1 LIRAY
6 RFVSAHGFRLHR
18 VALRIAG
25 VASKEFSMPSIRSPC
40 WIRCCRKRCDAATIN
55 RHQHPKR
62 KQFWTAADRALTAGI
77 VIGLE
82 DAITDKAQP
91 PGLMESY
98 RPSVRLLSSNK
109 TGSPKPVAEQTRE
122 VFFDQSMV
130 CARHAA
136 RRIDL

>member
-1 LIRAY
+1 VGA
-6 RFVSAHGFRLHR
+6 
-18 VALRIAG
+18 
-25 VASKEFSMPSIRSPC
+25 KEFSMPSSVRLVDSLPPQTLGGGDYLI
-40 WIRCCRKRCDAATIN
+40 ATNVRNENNSGRQQIE
-55 RHQHPKR
+55 P
-62 KQFWTAADRALTAGI
+62 LTAGI

-98 RPSVRLLSSNK
+98 RPSVRLLSPNK
-109 TGSPKPVAEQTRE
+109 TGSPNPVAEQTRE

>member
-1 LIRAY
+1 MPTTSTNAL
-6 RFVSAHGFRLHR
+6 FRRMDSVYTELR
-18 VALRIAG
+18 YELPVWAL
-25 VASKEFSMPSIRSPC
+25 KEFSLPSIRSPR

-82 DAITDKAQP
+82 DAMTDKPQP
-91 PGLMESY
+91 PGRMESY

-109 TGSPKPVAEQTRE
+109 TGSPNPVAEQTRE
-122 VFFDQSMV
+122 SV
-130 CARHAA
+130 
-136 RRIDL
+136 L

>member
-1 LIRAY
+1 
-6 RFVSAHGFRLHR
+6 
-18 VALRIAG
+18 
-25 VASKEFSMPSIRSPC
+25 
-40 WIRCCRKRCDAATIN
+40 
-55 RHQHPKR
+55 
-62 KQFWTAADRALTAGI
+62 

-91 PGLMESY
+91 PGLMNHTAQCKVFIFEQN
-98 RPSVRLLSSNK
+98 RN
-109 TGSPKPVAEQTRE
+109 PVVEQTRE